1 MFKNSEER
9 INKITALVYS
19 YLNEQKNLD
28 TFSWEDFFDVDL
40 PNKIRNFLKENS
52 SISDTNVITM
62 QQNICT
68 NRDLELLSNIK
79 NKILKENNVTSF
91 KLNSYEEQIEVWHRK
106 EEDSVSLHKFLG
118 LTWREYQILN
128 QSGSV
133 FN

>member
-106 EEDSVSLHKFLG
+106 EDSVSLHKFLG
-118 LTWREYQILN
+118 LTWRQYQILN